1 MIYFKSPQKT
11 VTIFLYKT
19 LSGRY
24 LLKQSLY
31 HINVKTIFGEEQA
44 LSRFEGK
51 VLLIVNV
58 ASECGFTP
66 QYLGL
71 QNLYK
76 KYKDQGFCILAFP
89 SNDFGRQEP
98 GSEKEIKSFCINK
111 FAVSFNLFSK
121 TKVLG
126 PEQSALYKYLQEC
139 TLIPVGRTGLKN
151 FLMRCVTGFLF
162 RVRGDTLP
170 KRHEVKWNF
179 HKFLIDR
186 EGFPVARYS
195 SEIEPDSP
203 LLVNCLERELKK

>member
-1 MIYFKSPQKT
+1 MKE
-11 VTIFLYKT
+11 
-19 LSGRY
+19 
-24 LLKQSLY
+24 SLY

-66 QYLGL
+66 QYAGL
-71 QNLYK
+71 QKLYE
-76 KYKDQGFCILAFP
+76 KYKDKGFRILAFP

-98 GSEKEIKSFCINK
+98 GTEKEIKSFCIKK

-121 TKVLG
+121 TRVLG
-126 PEQSALYKYLQEC
+126 PKQSPLYKYLQEYPL
-139 TLIPVGRTGLKN
+139 TSVSKKGFKSFI
-151 FLMRCVTGFLF
+151 MRCVTGFLL
-162 RVRGDTLP
+162 RIRGDTLP
-170 KRHEVKWNF
+170 KPHEVKWNF

-186 EGFPVARYS
+186 KGFPVAKYS

-203 LLVNCLERELKK
+203 LLVNRLKNELEK